1 MASHRRLLPRVTFL
15 AALLSVSAACR
26 HAPKPELKTVA
37 IGWRPAGSWSGHG
50 NAQTESFDIQSG
62 QFRIQWDTS
71 HETAPGTGVFRV
83 TVHSAVSGRPM
94 GVVVDNRGVGHDTA
108 YFTDDPRIYHLVIE
122 SANVDW
128 SIHVDEA
135 VVGEETVPSG
145 TN

>member
-1 MASHRRLLPRVTFL
+1 MPFDRSLSPRV
-15 AALLSVSAACR
+15 ALLAVMMWSSVSCR
-26 HAPKPELKTVA
+26 HAKKPEVKTVA

-62 QFRIQWDTS
+62 QFRIQWETS

-94 GVVVDNRGVGHDTA
+94 GVVVDHRGAGHDTA

-122 SANVDW
+122 SANLDW
-128 SIHVDEA
+128 SVHVDEA
-135 VVGEETVPSG
+135 VVGEETVPSR